1 MKICKSPESAIDHDL
16 EVDSWKADH
25 DKNGDFYETFEGKV
39 KMKEANEHKYLGF
52 VISNNAS
59 NVPNILD
66 KKGKV
71 TGIQRNIMNI
81 IKGLGSYTFE
91 CLLIYIK
98 SMAHGT
104 TLNSS

>member
-1 MKICKSPESAIDHDL
+1 M
-16 EVDSWKADH
+16 
-25 DKNGDFYETFEGKV
+25 
-39 KMKEANEHKYLGF
+39 
-52 VISNNAS
+52 SNNAS

-98 SMAHGT
+98 SMVCGT
-104 TLNSS
+104 TLNSSETYYNMKEKDLRLIEHMKKMY

>member
-1 MKICKSPESAIDHDL
+1 
-16 EVDSWKADH
+16 
-25 DKNGDFYETFEGKV
+25 
-39 KMKEANEHKYLGF
+39 MKEANEHKYLGF

-66 KKGKV
+66 LKKGKV

-98 SMAHGT
+98 SMVRGA
-104 TLNSS
+104 TLN

>member
-1 MKICKSPESAIDHDL
+1 
-16 EVDSWKADH
+16 
-25 DKNGDFYETFEGKV
+25 
-39 KMKEANEHKYLGF
+39 MKEANEPKYMGF
-52 VISNNAS
+52 VITNNAS

-66 KKGKV
+66 LKKGKV

-81 IKGLGSYTFE
+81 IKGLGSYSFE